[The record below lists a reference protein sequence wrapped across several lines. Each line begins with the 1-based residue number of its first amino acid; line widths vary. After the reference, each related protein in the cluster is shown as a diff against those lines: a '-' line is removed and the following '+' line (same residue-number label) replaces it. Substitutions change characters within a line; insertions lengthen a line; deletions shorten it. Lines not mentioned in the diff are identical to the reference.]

1 MKRSASS
8 SVSAA
13 RSQPGVGPVRR
24 RQREQRRGR
33 VVEVGAQLA
42 ELAALAEE
50 RAEPLLVA
58 AALGDELLA
67 PLALEVAP
75 LAHEDGRDVELLGDD
90 AQVRAQRGPDPLDH
104 RPLVRHRV
112 ERGVERGRALARDLP
127 EQVGLRLDVRVE
139 RALLHAHRLGE
150 VADRRA
156 VVALLREEAGGGA
169 G

>member
-8 SVSAA
+8 SVSAPG
-13 RSQPGVGPVRR
+13 RSHVYAQFDRR
-24 RQREQRRGR
+24 EREQRRGR
-33 VVEVGAQLA
+33 VVEVGAQVAALA
-42 ELAALAEE
+42 SLAEE

-58 AALGDELLA
+58 AALGDELRA
-67 PLALEVAP
+67 ALALEVAP

-90 AQVRAQRGPDPLDH
+90 LEVRAQRGADPLDD
-104 RPLVRHRV
+104 RPLVGHRV
-112 ERGVERGRALARDLP
+112 ERGVERLRSLARDLP
-127 EQVGLRLDVRVE
+127 QQIGLRLDVRVD
-139 RALLHAHRLGE
+139 RSLLHAHRLGE

>member
-8 SVSAA
+8 SVSAPG
-13 RSQPGVGPVRR
+13 RSQVYAQFAADSASSAAVASSRSVRSSPSSR
-24 RQREQRRGR
+24 
-33 VVEVGAQLA
+33 
-42 ELAALAEE
+42 ALAEE

-67 PLALEVAP
+67 ALALEVAP
-75 LAHEDGRDVELLGDD
+75 LAHEHGRDVELLGDD
-90 AQVRAQRGPDPLDH
+90 AEMRAQRGPDPLDH
-104 RPLVRHRV
+104 RPVVRNGV
-112 ERGVERGRALARDLP
+112 ERGVERRRALARDLP
-127 EQVGLRLDVRVE
+127 QQVGLRLDVRVE

-150 VADRRA
+150 IADRRA

>member
-1 MKRSASS
+1 M
-8 SVSAA
+8 SVSGSEP
-13 RSQPGVGPVRR
+13 RVRPVDGRE
-24 RQREQRRGR
+24 REQRGGR

-58 AALGDELLA
+58 APLGDELLP

-75 LAHEDGRDVELLGDD
+75 LAHEHRRDVELLGDD
-90 AQVRAQRGPDPLDH
+90 AEVRAQRGADPLDD
-104 RPLVRHRV
+104 RPFVGHAV
-112 ERGVERGRALARDLP
+112 ERGVERDRALARDLP

-150 VADRRA
+150 IADRRA
-156 VVALLREEAGGGA
+156 VVALLGEEAGGGA